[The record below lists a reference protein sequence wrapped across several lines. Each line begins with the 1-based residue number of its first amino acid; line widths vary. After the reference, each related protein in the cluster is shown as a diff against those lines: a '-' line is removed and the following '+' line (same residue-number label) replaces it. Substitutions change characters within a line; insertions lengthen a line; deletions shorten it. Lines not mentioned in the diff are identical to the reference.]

1 MYVCVERKYL
11 FFAESGEINKNFE
24 EISKNCLLM
33 SNFSPRSSKIIILT
47 DKHRFKNN
55 FSISINAPCICR
67 GGSELCILLGTSLV
81 SLATWLLNTATQ
93 TISRLADNRD
103 SKVSWIYWPSSSSYR
118 SLIDGRLKRTIEV
131 PTDLPNYPNNRIM
144 RSEAEFKKF
153 EPPLKFETRLKY
165 GWFNL
170 NLYSMF

>member
-1 MYVCVERKYL
+1 MYVCVERKY
-11 FFAESGEINKNFE
+11 FFCWNREKKFKKLSW
-24 EISKNCLLM
+24 M
-33 SNFSPRSSKIIILT
+33 SNFSSRSSKIIILT

-103 SKVSWIYWPSSSSYR
+103 SKVSWIYPGYHG
-118 SLIDGRLKRTIEV
+118 LIDGQLKRTIKV
-131 PTDLPNYPNNRIM
+131 PTDLPNYAIGLLTWRIDD
-144 RSEAEFKKF
+144 RLIAQTNKRANEFTNEQTYK
-153 EPPLKFETRLKY
+153 PTNQWTNVLI
-165 GWFNL
+165 
-170 NLYSMF
+170 